1 MSNSSIEAKVASLNN
16 LQLIINRLSDTS
28 SKVKGLYVT
37 LISALLTVVLTY
49 LVPKSGGGV
58 ELSVYLFSSIIF
70 LLVYGCFFYIDVE
83 YLKDERI
90 MRAVYDS
97 KARDLHTDERNP
109 NFFDITGMF
118 IEKKKSGKVN
128 SKPSKRQVIFF
139 TVPFILIEL
148 CLLVIW
154 VK

>member
-1 MSNSSIEAKVASLNN
+1 M
-16 LQLIINRLSDTS
+16 
-28 SKVKGLYVT
+28 
-37 LISALLTVVLTY
+37 ISALLTVVLTY
-49 LVPKSGGGV
+49 LVPKSGGGI
-58 ELSVYLFSSIIF
+58 ELSVYFFSSIIF

-97 KARDLHTDERNP
+97 KARDLHHDIGNP
-109 NFFDITGMF
+109 NFFDITSMF
-118 IEKKKSGKVN
+118 IEKKKSGSVN

-139 TVPFILIEL
+139 TIPFLLIEL

>member
-1 MSNSSIEAKVASLNN
+1 MSNSSMEAKVASLNN

-49 LVPKSGGGV
+49 LVPKSGGGI
-58 ELSVYLFSSIIF
+58 ELSVYFFSSIIF

-97 KARDLHTDERNP
+97 KAKDLHYDVKNP
-109 NFFDITGMF
+109 NFFDITSMF
-118 IEKKKSGKVN
+118 IEKKKSGGVN

-139 TVPFILIEL
+139 TLPFFLIEL

>member
-1 MSNSSIEAKVASLNN
+1 MNNSSIEAKIASLNH
-16 LQLIINRLSDTS
+16 LQTIINRLSDTS

-49 LVPKSGGGV
+49 LVPKIGEGM
-58 ELSVYLFSSIIF
+58 ELSVYFFSSLIF
-70 LLVYGCFFYIDVE
+70 LLIYGCFFYMDVE

-90 MRAVYDS
+90 MRSVYDS
-97 KARDLHTDERNP
+97 KARDLHGDDGDQNY
-109 NFFDITGMF
+109 FDITKPF
-118 IEKKKSGKVN
+118 LEKKKAGDIN